1 MLRIDTKKHH
11 FRDVTKMVLCVVKAL
26 CLLSVMPLRMILLYG
41 SLMIVFSLSL
51 RCLADAECYIATCAC
66 TC

>member
-11 FRDVTKMVLCVVKAL
+11 FRGVTKMVFYAVKAL
-26 CLLSVMPLRMILLYG
+26 CLLYVMPLILILLYG

-51 RCLADAECYIATCAC
+51 RCLADV
-66 TC
+66 

>member
-1 MLRIDTKKHH
+1 MLGIDTKKHH
-11 FRDVTKMVLCVVKAL
+11 FRDVTKMMFRAVKAL

-51 RCLADAECYIATCAC
+51 RCLADAEYYIVTCAC